1 MALGPFKGMLGD
13 PSAYYVTKNN
23 YLVRWHSSGIGV
35 LIEGDEKDG
44 YYIVGIFEWR
54 DRLARDRWQSEVIR
68 ILRKQVE
75 KMR

>member
-1 MALGPFKGMLGD
+1 MALESFKGMLGT
-13 PSAYYVTKNN
+13 PSDYYLTRNN
-23 YLVRWHSSGIGV
+23 YLIRWRDSGIGV
-35 LIEGDEKDG
+35 VIEGDEKDG